1 MDSSRIVPTPP
12 APDGQTQFS
21 FDRFM
26 LPLSARALFDN
37 ASVHAPPVIALL
49 SPFETRSRTTRRWL
63 SSRRSKPREIRSR
76 ARPTLPPPARGTRAM
91 QRRVSL
97 SLSLE
102 SAIPRN
108 REPDNE
114 IALPP
119 LPRGSEVQAGP
130 YPGTKPGPGGN
141 YPS

>member
-1 MDSSRIVPTPP
+1 MVTRRAPMRTEAGTAINTPTTRGRERERERTSRLEESRTRGMDSSRIVPTPP

-76 ARPTLPPPARGTRAM
+76 ARPTLPRARILRGDTRSY
-91 QRRVSL
+91 V
-97 SLSLE
+97 
-102 SAIPRN
+102 
-108 REPDNE
+108 
-114 IALPP
+114 
-119 LPRGSEVQAGP
+119 
-130 YPGTKPGPGGN
+130 
-141 YPS
+141 